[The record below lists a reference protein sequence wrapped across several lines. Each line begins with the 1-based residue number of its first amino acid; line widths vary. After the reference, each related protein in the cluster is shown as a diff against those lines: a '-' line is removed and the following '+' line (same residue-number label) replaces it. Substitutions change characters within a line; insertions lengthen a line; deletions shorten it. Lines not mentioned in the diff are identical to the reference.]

1 VSVASGC
8 VGSCGTDGGGT
19 PWRLEES
26 DADSSDV
33 GAPDLGPY
41 ESSDCWGSLPD
52 TMRFTPEGGDTVSAA
67 LALDR
72 FGCVHASYFQDGT
85 LTYAHWDG
93 ERWDVEPVTR
103 PGTSKWEHDIAADPD
118 GRPHLVFEDDTDGN
132 AVRHAYRTPDGHW
145 PSEVLDDFFLWN
157 VNHQITPDG
166 RPAFLAVRTDDE
178 FTGSNT
184 TLLYVEQTARGWR
197 VSEVLA
203 EEQAYDI
210 YAGLGFGGDG
220 QPVVAVTAHGYRDRV
235 LVSRRTPE
243 GAWTT
248 TTVNLQRWGAD
259 TSAIAVSDDGSVSV
273 PFCGG
278 RDLRQFGVVRENVNG
293 FEATIVHESLPRA
306 CRVIDSA
313 FDPNGRLYVVFD
325 NRLAIYSDR
334 EWRER
339 SPEMPPVRGLQYI
352 STQFDFE
359 RDVVHTLTV
368 RDTDEPGQRV
378 AVYEAVPLADGT
390 MDD

>member
-1 VSVASGC
+1 MGACGADDEGGPWQLAERGDAS
-8 VGSCGTDGGGT
+8 S
-19 PWRLEES
+19 PEANE
-26 DADSSDV
+26 
-33 GAPDLGPY
+33 PDLGPY
-41 ESSDCWGSLPD
+41 PSHECWDAVPD
-52 TMRFTPEGGDTVSAA
+52 AHRFTPGGGDTVQAT

-72 FGCVHASYFQDGT
+72 FGCPHVSYFQNGD
-85 LTYAHWDG
+85 LRYAHWDG
-93 ERWDVEPVTR
+93 NGWHVENIAE
-103 PGTSKWEHDIAADPD
+103 PGRNKWEHDLTVDRQ
-118 GRPHLVFEDDTDGN
+118 GRPRLVYESHVDGN
-132 AVRHAYRTPDGHW
+132 TIQYAYRTDRGTW
-145 PSEVLDDFFLWN
+145 TGRALDDFHMWS
-157 VNHQITPDG
+157 VNHQVTPLG
-166 RPAFLAVRTDDE
+166 WPAFLAVRTDDE

-184 TLLYVEQTARGWR
+184 TLLYYEQSARGWR

-210 YAGLGFGGDG
+210 YAGLDFQSDG
-220 QPVVAVTAHGYRDRV
+220 QPLVAVTAHGYRDRI
-235 LVSRRTPE
+235 LVSRPSPGE
-243 GAWTT
+243 NWTT
-248 TTVNLQRWGAD
+248 TTVNVERWGAD
-259 TSAIAVSDDGSVSV
+259 TSAIAVSDEGVISV

-278 RDLRQFGVVRENVNG
+278 RDLRQFGVVRESESG
-293 FEATIVHESLPRA
+293 FEATIVHASLPRA

-339 SPEMPPVRGLQYI
+339 SLEMPPVRGLQYI

-359 RDVVHTLTV
+359 RDVLHTLTV